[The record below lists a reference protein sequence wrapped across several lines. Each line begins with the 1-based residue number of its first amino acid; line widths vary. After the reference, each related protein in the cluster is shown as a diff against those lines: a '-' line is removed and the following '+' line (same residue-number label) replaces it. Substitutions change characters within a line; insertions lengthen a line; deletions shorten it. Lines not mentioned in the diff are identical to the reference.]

1 MGTESIPKNILNK
14 SDGSNSFV
22 SVIGAGFYFK
32 RRFIGDTYWYSVV
45 KLPCVSVGSMS
56 TDSFFLFGLHSVKPF
71 PHSAWSVFSLHAG
84 FCDRR

>member
-56 TDSFFLFGLHSVKPF
+56 TDSFFLFS
-71 PHSAWSVFSLHAG
+71 STVFEAYLCQILS
-84 FCDRR
+84 DYIT